1 LDYQHDLIQNIK
13 ETLMISK
20 LSITSYN
27 NKTVNRIYLSRTK
40 TLEWVFG
47 HNNDNNTLDKLQ
59 KIILSKIQQLKKE
72 KKKAI
77 YRIETIRIVQ
87 EIDNLEFCLNAIVQ
101 DKNLRITGINYI
113 LLYFFAS
120 LQSIIYIMFLYIGMQ
135 KYCHL

>member
-13 ETLMISK
+13 ETLMRSK

-27 NKTVNRIYLSRTK
+27 NDTVNRNYLSRTK
-40 TLEWVFG
+40 TLEWVLC
-47 HNNDNNTLDKLQ
+47 HNNDNNNLDKLQ

-72 KKKAI
+72 KKKTI

-101 DKNLRITGINYI
+101 DINKI
-113 LLYFFAS
+113 S
-120 LQSIIYIMFLYIGMQ
+120 SG
-135 KYCHL
+135 K